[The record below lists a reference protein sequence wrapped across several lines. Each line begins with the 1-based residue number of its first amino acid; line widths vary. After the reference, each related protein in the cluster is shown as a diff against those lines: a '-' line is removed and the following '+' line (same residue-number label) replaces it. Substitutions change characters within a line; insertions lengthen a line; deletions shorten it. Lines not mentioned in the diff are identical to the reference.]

1 MISDG
6 QMICAPGSWR
16 FAFILPDAVLMKK
29 KLHQEHSK
37 PMIVF
42 RNYFVVF
49 LLPLL
54 SGCTAMALTGA
65 GVGASYTLSNVAY
78 RSFSSSGDHV
88 HHATIVAL
96 KKMDIKI
103 IDDSKS
109 EDGRTITAAT
119 KELDIVINLEEV
131 TSKTTQVKVDARK
144 RVVLKDKAT
153 AAEIINQVGKI
164 LGE

>member
-1 MISDG
+1 MI
-6 QMICAPGSWR
+6 
-16 FAFILPDAVLMKK
+16 ILRKC
-29 KLHQEHSK
+29 
-37 PMIVF
+37 
-42 RNYFVVF
+42 FVVF

-78 RSFSSSGDHV
+78 RSFSSPGDQV
-88 HHATIVAL
+88 HQATITAL

-109 EDGRTITAAT
+109 EEGRIITAT
-119 KELDIVINLEEV
+119 TRELDIVINLEEV